1 MLLTWTFANST
12 PWQISISNYELN
24 CTASFCYYCYSVILQ
39 LSQGSVIT
47 DPMPQPAPA
56 PANDPALITFQVI
69 EGGSRRQNQQLVDS
83 RGYSYN
89 IASKRSY
96 ATYWQCT
103 HRPNKDNKC
112 RASVVQRNGN
122 FTIGSQ
128 QHNHNAESDKA
139 AKIKIVAAIKK
150 KALEEKFMPAFKIV
164 NEVNQSESTLFTLFL
179 CMEVSELYV

>member
-1 MLLTWTFANST
+1 ML
-12 PWQISISNYELN
+12 
-24 CTASFCYYCYSVILQ
+24 FCYFAAESAPVIHEESVM
-39 LSQGSVIT
+39 T

-56 PANDPALITFQVI
+56 PATDPALITFQVV

-112 RASVVQRNGN
+112 CASVVQRNGN

-150 KALEEKFMPAFKIV
+150 KALEGKFMPASK
-164 NEVNQSESTLFTLFL
+164 LL
-179 CMEVSELYV
+179 MR

>member
-1 MLLTWTFANST
+1 ML
-12 PWQISISNYELN
+12 
-24 CTASFCYYCYSVILQ
+24 FCYFAAESAPVIHEESVMA
-39 LSQGSVIT
+39 

-56 PANDPALITFQVI
+56 PATDPALITFQVI

-96 ATYWQCT
+96 STYWQCT
-103 HRPNKDNKC
+103 HLPNKDNKC

-139 AKIKIVAAIKK
+139 AKITIVAAIKK
-150 KALEEKFMPAFKIV
+150 KALKEKFMPASKIV